1 MASITFDTHDL
12 VRELREADF
21 SEKQTETLARVLS
34 KSQES
39 LVTTEHFDSKIEV
52 LEARIM
58 GEIKVTRWMLA
69 IIIAATVLPLFKNL
83 L

>member
-1 MASITFDTHDL
+1 MTSITFDTHEL
-12 VRELREADF
+12 IRELREADF
-21 SEKQTETLARVLS
+21 TEKQAEAMVRVLS
-34 KSQES
+34 RSQDR
-39 LVTTEHFDSKIEV
+39 LVSTEHFDSRLEV

-69 IIIAATVLPLFKNL
+69 IIIAATVAPLLKNL